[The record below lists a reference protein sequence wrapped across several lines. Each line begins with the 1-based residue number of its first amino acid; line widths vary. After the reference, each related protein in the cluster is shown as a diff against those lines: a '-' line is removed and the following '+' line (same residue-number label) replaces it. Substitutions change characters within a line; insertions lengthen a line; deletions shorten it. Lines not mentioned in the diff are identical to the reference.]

1 MIEKASERASTEL
14 GALALFAP
22 SSPAALPLLTELRP
36 LPEPGASPPHSSH
49 PPP

>member
-1 MIEKASERASTEL
+1 MIEKASEEL
-14 GALALFAP
+14 GALALLARN
-22 SSPAALPLLTELRP
+22 SQAALLRLTELRP